1 MTDIR
6 GKSYGALIEG
16 MQAYLE
22 NNYRCFNLDQL
33 AGRAGIS
40 TSLLSRII
48 SRERNISLKTFD
60 KLMTA
65 FDSLGIDFSNWI
77 IDE

>member
-1 MTDIR
+1 MKNLE

-22 NNYRCFNLDQL
+22 NNYRCFNLDKL
-33 AGRAGIS
+33 AERAGIS

-48 SRERNISLKTFD
+48 SRERNISLKTFH
-60 KLMTA
+60 KLMDA
-65 FDSLGIDFSNWI
+65 FDSLGIDFSSWV